1 MMSLFDDAEFI
12 IPRRRLKQPFL
23 EGSFPDSIKISSLQA
38 KAFPEYRKSSRR
50 RTVVE
55 ALERI
60 YSAHPP
66 DFDAVHLYGFSRLT
80 RKAFILYNASR
91 LVAAGLVVL
100 DPLDRLEGGLN

>member
-1 MMSLFDDAEFI
+1 MMSLFEDEPLLARVRAKRPNVAGFLQQNAQDA
-12 IPRRRLKQPFL
+12 
-23 EGSFPDSIKISSLQA
+23 
-38 KAFPEYRKSSRR
+38 YRNPVTWATESGKRR

-60 YSAHPP
+60 YGADPP

-91 LVAAGLVVL
+91 LVAAGLVIL